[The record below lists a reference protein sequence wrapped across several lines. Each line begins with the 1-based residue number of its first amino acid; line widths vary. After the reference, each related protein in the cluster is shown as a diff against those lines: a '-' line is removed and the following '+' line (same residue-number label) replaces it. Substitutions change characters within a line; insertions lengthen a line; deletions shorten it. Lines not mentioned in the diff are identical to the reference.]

1 MKKSK
6 YLINNNLSIK
16 QTIKYMR
23 SNGLKSLFVID
34 KKSKL
39 IGSISGGD
47 IRGAI
52 LKKKKF
58 K

>member
-6 YLINNNLSIK
+6 YLINSNLSIQ
-16 QTIKYMR
+16 QTIKHMK
-23 SNGLKSLFVID
+23 SHGLKSLFVVD
-34 KKSKL
+34 ENSKL

-52 LKKKKF
+52 LKKKN
-58 K
+58 

>member
-16 QTIKYMR
+16 QTIKYMKSR
-23 SNGLKSLFVID
+23 GLKSLFVINEN
-34 KKSKL
+34 SKL

-47 IRGAI
+47 I
-52 LKKKKF
+52 
-58 K
+58 